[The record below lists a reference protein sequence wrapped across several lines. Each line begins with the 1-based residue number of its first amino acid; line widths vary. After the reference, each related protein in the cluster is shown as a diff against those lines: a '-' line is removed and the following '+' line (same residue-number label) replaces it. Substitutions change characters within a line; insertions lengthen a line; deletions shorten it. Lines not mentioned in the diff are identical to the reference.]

1 VYSKYKNCK
10 DNCEEEKHKKVSL
23 CIQSTKIA
31 EKIRQTKTK
40 VDLSVFKLQELQKS
54 IEKKKKRNTRT
65 TKTNWEKM
73 ERG

>member
-1 VYSKYKNCK
+1 VNKKNKRKTQESQSLYSKY
-10 DNCEEEKHKKVSL
+10 
-23 CIQSTKIA
+23 KIA

-40 VDLSVFKLQELQKS
+40 VDLSVFKLQELQKP